1 MTHFKCTN
9 PNAEIS
15 EMEKQDNN
23 STVKYLN
30 DSEVDEISKNLTEL

>member
-1 MTHFKCTN
+1 MTSFKCTN

-15 EMEKQDNN
+15 EMEKQDN

-30 DSEVDEISKNLTEL
+30 DNEVDEISKNLTEL